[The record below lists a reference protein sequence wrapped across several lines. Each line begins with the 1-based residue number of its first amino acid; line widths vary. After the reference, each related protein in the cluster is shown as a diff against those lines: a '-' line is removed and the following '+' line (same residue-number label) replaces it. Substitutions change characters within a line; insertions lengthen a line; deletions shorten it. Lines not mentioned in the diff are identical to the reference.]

1 MTSLPLWLL
10 SLGTHLLTGWRLT
23 LSVALVGG
31 LLSGCSWLL
40 GYDRLPVTAARETP
54 EVVEQAYVDNCVTMA
69 FSWLGPGQ
77 LQPAAY
83 HPWGRVARAVNPYG
97 PDVWCIQARVQ
108 RIAES
113 KAPIFLPERAT
124 LRTGSGRVLSALTLS
139 DFRRR
144 WPQWALTSDEQAADR
159 QTAYAYILDTL
170 WIERQVLPGDVQEGF
185 LVFPRGPLGESAT
198 LEFPYRESQQLLT
211 ATAAWVF

>member
-1 MTSLPLWLL
+1 MISLRLRFTNLRN
-10 SLGTHLLTGWRLT
+10 HRLTCWRLT
-23 LSVALVGG
+23 LSVAPL
-31 LLSGCSWLL
+31 LLSLSGCAWLL
-40 GYDRLPVTAARETP
+40 GHDRLPITTARETP
-54 EVVEQAYVDNCVTMA
+54 EVVDRDYVDNSVAMV

-97 PDVWCIQARVQ
+97 PDVWCIQAQVK
-108 RIAES
+108 RITERR
-113 KAPIFLPERAT
+113 APIFLPERAT

-159 QTAYAYILDTL
+159 QTAYTHILNTL
-170 WIERQVLPGDVQEGF
+170 WIERQVLPGHVQDGL
-185 LVFPRGPLGESAT
+185 LVFPRGPLGDSAIV
-198 LEFPYRESQQLLT
+198 EFPYRESQQLLT